1 MRNSQ
6 FPKPKQGPR
15 GRVSTFVN
23 ENFDFCLFSLLLA
36 GWWAEVLFLAV

>member
-1 MRNSQ
+1 MQNLQ
-6 FPKPKQGPR
+6 PKPKR
-15 GRVSTFVN
+15 SLHGRVSTFVN